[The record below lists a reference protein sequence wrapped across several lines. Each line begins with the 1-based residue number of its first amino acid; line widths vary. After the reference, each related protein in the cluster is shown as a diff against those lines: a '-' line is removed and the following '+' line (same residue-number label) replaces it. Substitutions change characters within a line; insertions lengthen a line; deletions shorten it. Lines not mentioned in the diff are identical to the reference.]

1 MVIIMNGMIIR
12 DPVEMNKFASEIDN
26 YCSEMK
32 NVCNKMKG
40 HLSSASSGMKDE
52 LSQKALQRVEELIDD
67 LLAGLPTASDAA
79 DKLRVSA
86 KKLFEAQEIKVR

>member
-1 MVIIMNGMIIR
+1 MSTGMIIR
-12 DPVEMNKFASEIDN
+12 DPEEMNKFASEIDN

-32 NVCNKMKG
+32 NVCTQMKG

-52 LSQKALQRVEELIDD
+52 VSQKALQRVEELVDA

-79 DKLRVSA
+79 EKLRASA
-86 KKLFEAQEIKVR
+86 KILIEAQETKVR